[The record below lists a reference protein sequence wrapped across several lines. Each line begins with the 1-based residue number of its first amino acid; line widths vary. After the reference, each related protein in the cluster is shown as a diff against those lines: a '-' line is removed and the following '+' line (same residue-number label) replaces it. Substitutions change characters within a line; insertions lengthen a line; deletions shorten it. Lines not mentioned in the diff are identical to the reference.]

1 MARAD
6 IPALIA
12 PKAVPVAKPVAE
24 TSPKI
29 PIKTNP
35 GPAIYP
41 TAPPPATMARA
52 IPI

>member
-1 MARAD
+1 MTRVA
-6 IPALIA
+6 PKALIA
-12 PKAVPVAKPVAE
+12 PKAVVVARPVAE
-24 TSPKI
+24 ISPKI

-41 TAPPPATMARA
+41 TAPPPAAMASA